1 MSVAM
6 HQGYRTVI
14 ALVGKT
20 AAGKSTV
27 AEILKHRYGFE
38 WVRTRDIVRA
48 IAGTPGRPSE
58 SLQQVGLRVMD
69 DDGAARFSAAVSEI
83 LPAERPAVIDAIRPW
98 SHYHA
103 LCRTSERLVR
113 LVAVSADIDTRRA
126 RFEARPEGDRFELR
140 ENAPVEA
147 EVPSLVESACY
158 TICNVPPLP
167 LEYRIATML
176 ALVMWD
182 EPLPSVRELHQVLGR
197 VS

>member
-1 MSVAM
+1 
-6 HQGYRTVI
+6 VI

-38 WVRTRDIVRA
+38 WIRTRDIIRV
-48 IAGTPGRPSE
+48 IAGRRDRPNE

-69 DDGAARFSAAVSEI
+69 DDGAARFSAAVSEV
-83 LPAERPAVIDAIRPW
+83 LSPERPAVIDAIRPW

-103 LCRTSERLVR
+103 LCATPERSVK
-113 LVAVSADIDTRRA
+113 LVAVSADIDTRRI
-126 RFEARPEGDRFELR
+126 RFEARPEGQSFELR
-140 ENAPVEA
+140 EDAPVEA

-182 EPLPSVRELHQVLGR
+182 EPLPSVRELHRVLGR